1 MRKIAIV
8 LIISMTFIAGFL
20 SGCTTSVNKSMPEQ
34 IDEVSANKDGTDGVR
49 VYFILTDKNGRETA
63 YNGFA
68 SITIKSSTETP
79 KLLYNN
85 SLEVKA
91 DDFQQTT
98 RNTGGIN
105 RETLIYEFPRIN
117 YSSFLVHPGS
127 DVTYADVTVTF
138 TTTPEGKI
146 LSGDTGFYL

>member
-8 LIISMTFIAGFL
+8 IIISITFNIGFL
-20 SGCTTSVNKSMPEQ
+20 SGCTTSVNKSMPEH
-34 IDEVSANKDGTDGVR
+34 IDEVSAHKDGIDGVR

-63 YNGFA
+63 YAGFA
-68 SITIKSSTETP
+68 RITIESSSETP
-79 KLLYNN
+79 KLLYNT

-105 RETLIYEFPRIN
+105 REVLIYEFPRIN
-117 YSSFLVHPGS
+117 YSSFLVHPSS
-127 DVTYADVTVTF
+127 DITFADVTVTY
-138 TTTPEGKI
+138 TTPEGKI
-146 LSGDTGFYL
+146 LNGDTGFYL